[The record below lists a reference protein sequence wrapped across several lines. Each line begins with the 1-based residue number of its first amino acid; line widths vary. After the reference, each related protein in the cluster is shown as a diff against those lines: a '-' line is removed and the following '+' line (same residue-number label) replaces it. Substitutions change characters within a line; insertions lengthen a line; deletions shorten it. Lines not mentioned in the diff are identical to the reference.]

1 VKVDPGRLHRFI
13 TESLLS
19 LEVPTEDA
27 AIVADSFVEAELEGQ
42 SGHGAIRFP
51 FVLSRLRAG
60 LISPHPAMRIVHES
74 PAAALLDGGNG
85 LGPVVG
91 MRALAIAEAKARSEG
106 VGLCAGRRSN
116 HLGSMGFYVN
126 KAAAGGVIAL
136 GFGNTPP
143 AMAPPGGTNPVLGT
157 NPIAAAFPTRGAP
170 VLVDLAT
177 SQVARG
183 RILKA
188 ARAGEPIPAGWALD
202 AEGKDTTDPDEAI
215 KGSLKPLGG
224 AKGFALALMVEALS
238 GVLAG
243 AAVGPDV
250 GGTYINS
257 DKESN
262 LGLCFLVIDPA
273 AIDAGFAE
281 RMTALTDVI
290 RSVESLDAAE
300 PVRVPGDRR
309 RLESGVRRAEGIE
322 LSGQLIND
330 LETAAGRKL

>member
-1 VKVDPGRLHRFI
+1 VKVEPRRLHRFM
-13 TESLLS
+13 TESLQDLD
-19 LEVPTEDA
+19 VTAGDA
-27 AIVADSFVEAELEGQ
+27 SVVADSLVDAELEGQ

-51 FVLSRLRAG
+51 FILERLKAG
-60 LISPHPAMRIVHES
+60 LISPRPTMRIVNES

-91 MRALAIAEAKARSEG
+91 MRALGIAEAKARIQG
-106 VGLCAGRRSN
+106 VGLCAVRRSN
-116 HLGSMGFYVN
+116 HLGSVGFYVS
-126 KAAAGGVIAL
+126 KAAANGLIAF

-143 AMAPPGGTNPVLGT
+143 AMAPPGGATPILGT
-157 NPIAAAFPTRGAP
+157 NPIAAAFPTTGAP
-170 VLVDLAT
+170 VVVDLAT

-188 ARAGEPIPAGWALD
+188 AKTGETIPAGWAID
-202 AEGKDTTDPDEAI
+202 SKGSDTTDPDQAL

-224 AKGFALALMVEALS
+224 AKGFALALIVEALS

-257 DKESN
+257 DRESN

-273 AIDAGFAE
+273 SLDAGFAE
-281 RMTALTDVI
+281 RMTALADVI
-290 RSVESLDAAE
+290 RAVEPLDGKA

-309 RLESGVRRAEGIE
+309 RIESAARRADGIE
-322 LSGQLIND
+322 LSDQLVSD
-330 LETAAGRKL
+330 LETARGRKL

>member
-1 VKVDPGRLHRFI
+1 VKIPPDRLHRFI
-13 TESLLS
+13 TETLRDLD
-19 LEVPTEDA
+19 VPAGDA
-27 AIVADSFVEAELEGQ
+27 SVVADSLVEAELEGQ

-51 FVLSRLRAG
+51 FVLSRLKAG
-60 LISPHPAMRIVHES
+60 LISPRPAMRIMNES

-91 MRALAIAEAKARSEG
+91 MRALAIAEAKARTQG
-106 VGLCAGRRSN
+106 VGVCAVRRSN
-116 HLGSMGFYVN
+116 HLGSVGFYVS
-126 KAAAGGVIAL
+126 KAAANGVIAF

-143 AMAPPGGTNPVLGT
+143 AMAPPGGATPVLGT
-157 NPIAAAFPTRGAP
+157 NPIAAAFPTRGEP
-170 VLVDLAT
+170 MVVDLAT

-188 ARAGEPIPAGWALD
+188 AHIGEAIPAGWALD
-202 AEGKDTTDPDEAI
+202 SKGKDTTDPDQAL

-224 AKGFALALMVEALS
+224 AKGFALALIVEALS

-250 GGTYINS
+250 GGTYINT
-257 DKESN
+257 DRESN

-273 AIDAGFAE
+273 ALDAGFAE
-281 RMTALTDVI
+281 RMTALADVI
-290 RSVESLDAAE
+290 RAVEPLDARA

-309 RLESGVRRAEGIE
+309 RLESAARRADGIE
-322 LSGQLIND
+322 LADQLVSD
-330 LETAAGRKL
+330 LESAGGRRL